1 MYSLGEKG
9 NIFGESKFSIQLNAS
24 GSRGESETLT
34 SSGFLSYWSKL
45 LLNVLFSAEM
55 CEQALVIY
63 CQWKFEMK
71 KVKIKRE

>member
-34 SSGFLSYWSKL
+34 SSGFLSY
-45 LLNVLFSAEM
+45 
-55 CEQALVIY
+55 
-63 CQWKFEMK
+63 
-71 KVKIKRE
+71 